1 MERQM
6 QRGIEEKQIPNISEY
21 VAHEKYTEQVLRK
34 RIEERIFFFFLF
46 IVRECHLSIFGIWAL

>member
-1 MERQM
+1 M
-6 QRGIEEKQIPNISEY
+6 QRGIEEKKIPNISEY

-34 RIEERIFFFFLF
+34 RIEERIFFFLF